1 MPRVAIALGS
11 NLGNREEHIA
21 AAIAELRHIANPGE
35 PFLCASLYDTEP
47 QNCPPDSPR
56 FLNTA
61 VDFDY
66 PGTDPLSLLQQTQA
80 IEKKLGR
87 EPHPI
92 RNAPRMIDID
102 ILLFGDLTLDHPEL
116 QIPHPRIHERP
127 FVLNPLREI
136 RIDI

>member
-21 AAIAELRHIANPGE
+21 AAIAELRKIASPSE
-35 PFLCASLYDTEP
+35 PFLTASLYDTEP
-47 QNCPPDSPR
+47 QNCPPESPR

-66 PGTDPLSLLQQTQA
+66 PGTDPLNLLQQTQA

-92 RNAPRMIDID
+92 RNAPRIIDID
-102 ILLFGDLTLDHPEL
+102 ILLFGDLKLDHPEL
-116 QIPHPRIHERP
+116 QLPHPRIQDRP

-136 RIDI
+136 RADI